1 MTRFLLPALFVFLF
15 ILESLFVE
23 FLPAEL
29 FNSDRILVPH
39 FLMAGILFLT
49 AYVGQKQGILY
60 GLIFGLLFDLVY
72 TEIIGI
78 YLVLF
83 PLIAYLFAYMMKML
97 QTNILIVSLL
107 SLIGIALLEISAY
120 QFMHLIKVTDLEF
133 AVFLKIRMY
142 PTLILNLAF
151 IILAAYPF
159 KRQFENAAER
169 LRNAQ

>member
-1 MTRFLLPALFVFLF
+1 MIRFLLPALFAFLF

-23 FLPAEL
+23 LLPAEL

-49 AYVGQKQGILY
+49 AYLSPKHGILY
-60 GLIFGLLFDLVY
+60 GIIFGLLFDIVY

-78 YLVLF
+78 YLFMF
-83 PLIAYLFAYMMKML
+83 PFIAYLIANMMRIL
-97 QTNILIVSLL
+97 QTNILIVSIL
-107 SLIGIALLEISAY
+107 SLLGITLLEVGVY
-120 QFMHLIKVTDLEF
+120 ELMLLIKITDLDF
-133 AVFLKIRMY
+133 STYVKIRLV

-159 KRQFENAAER
+159 KKQFENAADR
-169 LRNAQ
+169 LRID